1 MFCHMM
7 CNSAYGLSVSACVC
21 VSVVCVCVC
30 VCSVNCANC
39 EKARNSTLMNIYDEH
54 SFNALHAFYMKH
66 ATLCR

>member
-21 VSVVCVCVC
+21 VSVCMHA
-30 VCSVNCANC
+30 SVNCANC

-54 SFNALHAFYMKH
+54 SFNAIHAFYMKH
-66 ATLCR
+66 ATLC